1 MFTYCLVYNE
11 SKTGEQYK
19 EERTEAGEDPM
30 PRERENIQTNNGDP
44 HFDGRYEGIIAHP
57 EGTSQ
62 MGIRVDRKQ
71 SESAYEVTS
80 LKKDLEMERFKQFF
94 DGKE

>member
-1 MFTYCLVYNE
+1 
-11 SKTGEQYK
+11 
-19 EERTEAGEDPM
+19 M

-80 LKKDLEMERFKQFF
+80 LKKDPEMERFKQFF